1 MECRPSDT
9 ERIAVMDSGP
19 GRWPS
24 RNDGGG
30 APFLLNL
37 RAPILSLPAAR
48 PAMAINGRCNKPI
61 GPGGSTRRL
70 HRCSLLA
77 RLPFLKGGV
86 GPSERTDWKA
96 APAGPKQDRRGRK
109 GRAFARYGTAVMDQS
124 IVANDNYAP
133 VAQAA

>member
-1 MECRPSDT
+1 MEHRPSDT

-30 APFLLNL
+30 APFLLNP
-37 RAPILSLPAAR
+37 RAPILPLPAAR
-48 PAMAINGRCNKPI
+48 PAMAINGRRNKPI

-70 HRCSLLA
+70 HRCNSCVSS
-77 RLPFLKGGV
+77 PIKV
-86 GPSERTDWKA
+86 GPVLFVRMDLRA

>member
-1 MECRPSDT
+1 MQVGRNVSRETSRLRPSDC
-9 ERIAVMDSGP
+9 A
-19 GRWPS
+19 
-24 RNDGGG
+24 
-30 APFLLNL
+30 APNPTFLLNL
-37 RAPILSLPAAR
+37 PAPILALPSAR
-48 PAMAINGRCNKPI
+48 PAMAINGRRNNPI

-70 HRCSLLA
+70 HRCSSCVSSPIA
-77 RLPFLKGGV
+77 V
-86 GPSERTDWKA
+86 GPVHSVRVDLRA